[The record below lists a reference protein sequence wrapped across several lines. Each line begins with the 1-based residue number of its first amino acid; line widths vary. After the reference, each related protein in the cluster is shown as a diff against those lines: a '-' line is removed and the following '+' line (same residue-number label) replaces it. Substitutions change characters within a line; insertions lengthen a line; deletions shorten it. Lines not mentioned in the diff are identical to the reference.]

1 MSASLTRPRASAALF
16 RLASPVSARTPRLG
30 WLAPGA
36 ILLAALLAAGF
47 LYAHFL
53 TVHRTLWDDAFHD
66 RNAHYL
72 YALKLASSLRNGQ
85 VLSFLN
91 ELNEGRIW
99 PPLHGIIA
107 AAVLRVGG
115 LDYRLAVLPSLAGW
129 ILTVLFGF
137 LTARRCLNRGGT
149 LAGLVAVLF
158 IAASPAHRAYATEI
172 MLESLGAGLSLMAL
186 YAYSR
191 TMQGEPDT
199 PWSARFLAMSLLAL
213 FLEKYNYWLLVVASL
228 LLTEGL
234 NRPHAYRQAIT
245 GLFNRID
252 WRRWA
257 ASQLR
262 SPLLWSAGAVLTLS
276 AFVLSRGDQP
286 LFLAGQRIALYPPH
300 NLLHIAYVLVFLRLA
315 PWWWRRGRHLV
326 QQYDPRWRQI
336 VLWSLC
342 PLSFWFLL
350 PKRPSY
356 FLWYLSL
363 SNRTPDQQLDVIAG
377 FRNYAYWFVEDY
389 NSNLFCA
396 LLGLALFAVSLLGWR
411 QIRPSGRAAL
421 ILAVLA
427 AALTLVH
434 PNQKGRMLHSWIAS
448 VWVSAGIGAAI
459 LVHGRTLARWPR
471 LRPWLAGATIAALA
485 GGQFSSLTTA
495 GHALEGGPHP
505 DRPCVLDITD
515 AYLDDL
521 ADAHKAVIL
530 TTVPL
535 KPLTQWT
542 FLQRRGSFDRLEEH
556 WYGFGSPGES
566 NRNGFAQWLRTT
578 DCDAIVFCERTTPVE
593 ERYTCIECQLHGELK
608 DLLQGQNVFRIARQ
622 KDLPEH
628 ACRVTIWRRV
638 RAGRAAEAA
647 AIESPRR
654 CKAVDTGECVAK
666 LQEGCNAT
674 NSHPHSIEKPS
685 N

>member
-1 MSASLTRPRASAALF
+1 MSASLTRPRTSAAPV
-16 RLASPVSARTPRLG
+16 RLPPSVSPRTPRMA
-30 WLAPGA
+30 WLAPSA
-36 ILLAALLAAGF
+36 ILLAALFAAGF

-53 TVHRTLWDDAFHD
+53 TVHRNLWDDAFHD

-99 PPLHGIIA
+99 PPLHGMVA
-107 AAVLRVGG
+107 AGVLLVGG
-115 LDYRLAVLPSLAGW
+115 LDFRLAVLPSLAGW

-149 LAGLVAVLF
+149 LAGLIAVLF
-158 IAASPAHRAYATEI
+158 IASSPAHRAYATDI

-186 YAYSR
+186 YAYLR
-191 TMQGEPDT
+191 TTQSQPDKR
-199 PWSARFLAMSLLAL
+199 WSARFLALSLLAL

-228 LLTEGL
+228 LITEGL
-234 NRPHAYRQAIT
+234 NRPRAYRQAIA
-245 GLFNRID
+245 GLFAALD

-262 SPLLWSAGAVLTLS
+262 SPLLWSAGAVLMLS
-276 AFVLSRGDQP
+276 AFVFYRGDRP
-286 LFLAGQRIALYPPH
+286 FLLAGQRIALYPPH
-300 NLLHIAYVLVFLRLA
+300 NLLHIVYVLVFLRLA
-315 PWWWRRGRHLV
+315 PWWWRRGRQLV
-326 QQYDPRWRQI
+326 QQCDPRWRQI
-336 VLWSLC
+336 VLWNLC
-342 PLSFWFLL
+342 PLSVWFLL

-363 SNRTPDQQLDVIAG
+363 ANRTPDQHLDVIAG
-377 FRNYAYWFVEDY
+377 LRNYAAWFVEDY
-389 NSNLFCA
+389 NSNLLGA
-396 LLGLALFAVSLLGWR
+396 LLALGLFAVALLAWR
-411 QIRPSGRAAL
+411 RVRPSGRAVL
-421 ILAVLA
+421 VLAVLA

-459 LVHGRTLARWPR
+459 LVYGRMSLGWPW

-485 GGQFSSLTTA
+485 GGQFSALTTG

-521 ADAHKAVIL
+521 ADALKAVIL
-530 TTVPL
+530 TAVPL

-566 NRNGFAQWLRTT
+566 NRHGFVQWLQTT
-578 DCDAIVFCERTTPVE
+578 DSDMIVSCERTTPVE
-593 ERYTCIECQLHGELK
+593 ERYPCIECRLHGELK
-608 DLLQGQNVFRIARQ
+608 DLLQAQNVFRIVRQ

-628 ACRVTIWRRV
+628 ACRVTIWRRRTESKANAPESSALV
-638 RAGRAAEAA
+638 R
-647 AIESPRR
+647 
-654 CKAVDTGECVAK
+654 
-666 LQEGCNAT
+666 
-674 NSHPHSIEKPS
+674 
-685 N
+685 